1 MPIPGFDAVK
11 PWMPA
16 INVGGDSSGATT
28 ALQAIVK
35 KEVSTRRGT
44 RNRSRSLLQPMDQ
57 RRLQASIPSTAHRG
71 LRMLC
76 ADEVEKLNIDC
87 PVDLNAGEFACARI
101 SNIRLDITKIQ
112 GLVEPILRKLVNP
125 PADDAAFDEVAKP
138 LLELDKRLPGISDLA
153 GKTTTF
159 LDIAEALVGPQSG
172 AQTVRTILSIW
183 RGLRSL
189 ALLFASSDADGIL
202 VADRYVRE

>member
-1 MPIPGFDAVK
+1 
-11 PWMPA
+11 
-16 INVGGDSSGATT
+16 
-28 ALQAIVK
+28 
-35 KEVSTRRGT
+35 
-44 RNRSRSLLQPMDQ
+44 
-57 RRLQASIPSTAHRG
+57 
-71 LRMLC
+71 MLC

-87 PVDLNAGEFACARI
+87 PVDLTVGEFACARI
-101 SNIRLDITKIQ
+101 SNIRLDITKIR

-153 GKTTTF
+153 GKKTTF